1 MVSPVSRATLCCAR
15 AIPHTHTKHHRY
27 VPHPP
32 ILNRPNYAHSI
43 VPPQRLF
50 RIAPFCWF
58 LAAALSQA
66 LGARDTRTRT
76 RMRANSSRFEM
87 SARYIFGSKKHWCVS
102 SELDRIG
109 DCSPWPQKRGPL
121 RIARA
126 ASFSPLRALPRFTVV
141 PLPAGRH
148 APLCRFEAGR
158 PDLTTDFNF
167 LCPSYA
173 STTAC
178 FFFFRVLPGVWFFFP
193 VVTAIMSRGAAAG
206 IPLSV
211 ATSPW
216 PDSPQL
222 IVAVKYMR

>member
-1 MVSPVSRATLCCAR
+1 MLRTSHSPHAHQTSQVCSTS
-15 AIPHTHTKHHRY
+15 
-27 VPHPP
+27 P
-32 ILNRPNYAHSI
+32 ILNRPNYARSV

-66 LGARDTRTRT
+66 LGARDTRTHAYT
-76 RMRANSSRFEM
+76 RMHANSSRFEM
-87 SARYIFGSKKHWCVS
+87 SARYIFGSKKRWCVS

-109 DCSPWPQKRGPL
+109 DCSPWSQKRGLL

-126 ASFSPLRALPRFTVV
+126 ASFSPLRALPPCTVV